1 MLCYAMLCYV
11 TLCYVM
17 LCYSMLCYV
26 ILSSRACRASK
37 KCATGP
43 LLSDAMCLMCIGII
57 DIMDIMDIMDIKDNK
72 GQPRLRGHHK
82 QQPST
87 AAFCGLKD
95 ASRDRALWRPRGRRA
110 RQRRKTTQWNR
121 PKRNRPNLPKRNHAN
136 RPKRNRPNRPNHC
149 CPTGPSCMQ
158 MHSNTNSAG
167 GMEAFPSEHQVL
179 CASCL

>member
-1 MLCYAMLCYV
+1 MLCYSMLCYAMLFYAV
-11 TLCYVM
+11 

-95 ASRDRALWRPRGRRA
+95 ASRHRALWRPRGRRA
-110 RQRRKTTQWNR
+110 RQRRK
-121 PKRNRPNLPKRNHAN
+121 RNRPNLKRNHAN

-167 GMEAFPSEHQVL
+167 GVEAFPSEHQVL

>member
-110 RQRRKTTQWNR
+110 RQRRKTTQWNH
-121 PKRNRPNLPKRNHAN
+121 PKRNRPNLPNHGHAN
-136 RPKRNRPNRPNHC
+136 RPKRNR
-149 CPTGPSCMQ
+149 PTGPSCMQ

>member
-1 MLCYAMLCYV
+1 MICCAMLCYAMLLYA
-11 TLCYVM
+11 
-17 LCYSMLCYV
+17 MLCYV
-26 ILSSRACRASK
+26 ILC
-37 KCATGP
+37 CAMLFYAMLCYLIKPSVPGEQKVRDWP
-43 LLSDAMCLMCIGII
+43 LVVRCHVSDVHRHHRHHGHHGYHG
-57 DIMDIMDIMDIKDNK
+57 KDNN

-110 RQRRKTTQWNR
+110 RQRRKTTQWNH
-121 PKRNRPNLPKRNHAN
+121 PKRNRPNLPNHGHAN
-136 RPKRNRPNRPNHC
+136 RPKRNR
-149 CPTGPSCMQ
+149 PTGPSCMQ